1 MTKLV
6 DEKLPVPVESAK
18 PLSLVKPCRE
28 SRPTPREDEKPAG
41 VGGRIQIM
49 VPQ

>member
-1 MTKLV
+1 VTKLV

-18 PLSLVKPCRE
+18 PLLLVKPRRE
-28 SRPTPREDEKPAG
+28 GRPTPREDEKPAG